1 VGLSVKKLAVRKR
14 LKLAKEGRAVV
25 LKSRKTVKEKRK
37 VAKRIAV
44 ASLQIVKKKRRI
56 VIQEA
61 AATRVRVKGMILI
74 LPSTES
80 GEREL

>member
-1 VGLSVKKLAVRKR
+1 VGLSVKELAVRKR

-37 VAKRIAV
+37 VAKKRIAV
-44 ASLQIVKKKRRI
+44 ARNLQRRI
-56 VIQEA
+56 V
-61 AATRVRVKGMILI
+61 AATRVRVKGIILI
-74 LPSTES
+74 LPSTKS